1 MIDSSQ
7 AGLLGTGSF
16 AEVRRGTYAFSTH
29 SAPTEVAFKI
39 FRGSQSLDQ
48 SLRQQI
54 LQHPSERAVQAGDC
68 KERCKQDRHG
78 YHAANKKNH
87 SLSYYG
93 GTCGTADN
101 HSTRPAPPKGKS
113 QGPP

>member
-39 FRGSQSLDQ
+39 FRGSQQLDAELRSLVSSQ
-48 SLRQQI
+48 ANFISLFGSP
-54 LQHPSERAVQAGDC
+54 LRAP
-68 KERCKQDRHG
+68 RR
-78 YHAANKKNH
+78 
-87 SLSYYG
+87 L
-93 GTCGTADN
+93 
-101 HSTRPAPPKGKS
+101 
-113 QGPP
+113 

>member
-39 FRGSQSLDQ
+39 FRGSQQIDA
-48 SLRQQI
+48 SLRSQVRTTTK
-54 LQHPSERAVQAGDC
+54 PSV
-68 KERCKQDRHG
+68 
-78 YHAANKKNH
+78 
-87 SLSYYG
+87 L
-93 GTCGTADN
+93 
-101 HSTRPAPPKGKS
+101 RPASKS
-113 QGPP
+113 GLADVCA

>member
-39 FRGSQSLDQ
+39 FRGSQQIDA
-48 SLRQQI
+48 SLR
-54 LQHPSERAVQAGDC
+54 
-68 KERCKQDRHG
+68 
-78 YHAANKKNH
+78 
-87 SLSYYG
+87 
-93 GTCGTADN
+93 
-101 HSTRPAPPKGKS
+101 S
-113 QGPP
+113 QVRTTT

>member
-39 FRGSQSLDQ
+39 FRGSQQIDSA
-48 SLRQQI
+48 LRVQVWRI
-54 LQHPSERAVQAGDC
+54 PFPS
-68 KERCKQDRHG
+68 
-78 YHAANKKNH
+78 
-87 SLSYYG
+87 
-93 GTCGTADN
+93 ADTSGAMN
-101 HSTRPAPPKGKS
+101 ASP
-113 QGPP
+113 

>member
-39 FRGSQSLDQ
+39 FRGSQQIDA
-48 SLRQQI
+48 SLRSQVRTTTQ
-54 LQHPSERAVQAGDC
+54 PSGLRSTGRAVW
-68 KERCKQDRHG
+68 
-78 YHAANKKNH
+78 
-87 SLSYYG
+87 L
-93 GTCGTADN
+93 TAWL
-101 HSTRPAPPKGKS
+101 A
-113 QGPP
+113 

>member
-39 FRGSQSLDQ
+39 FRGSQQIDSA
-48 SLRQQI
+48 LRAQVCI
-54 LQHPSERAVQAGDC
+54 LFPPAVI
-68 KERCKQDRHG
+68 RHKQCTTN
-78 YHAANKKNH
+78 A
-87 SLSYYG
+87 S
-93 GTCGTADN
+93 
-101 HSTRPAPPKGKS
+101 P
-113 QGPP
+113 

>member
-39 FRGSQSLDQ
+39 FRGSQQIDSA
-48 SLRQQI
+48 LRAQVRI
-54 LQHPSERAVQAGDC
+54 PFPSSDTNSARRMLLPDPLVG
-68 KERCKQDRHG
+68 
-78 YHAANKKNH
+78 
-87 SLSYYG
+87 
-93 GTCGTADN
+93 
-101 HSTRPAPPKGKS
+101 
-113 QGPP
+113 

>member
-39 FRGSQSLDQ
+39 FRGSQQIDA
-48 SLRQQI
+48 SLRSQVRTTTYLSVRI
-54 LQHPSERAVQAGDC
+54 
-68 KERCKQDRHG
+68 
-78 YHAANKKNH
+78 AARRQR
-87 SLSYYG
+87 SDVLRL
-93 GTCGTADN
+93 A
-101 HSTRPAPPKGKS
+101 
-113 QGPP
+113 

>member
-39 FRGSQSLDQ
+39 FRGSQQIDA
-48 SLRQQI
+48 SLRSQVRTTTYLSVCFAARQQ
-54 LQHPSERAVQAGDC
+54 RAI
-68 KERCKQDRHG
+68 
-78 YHAANKKNH
+78 
-87 SLSYYG
+87 
-93 GTCGTADN
+93 
-101 HSTRPAPPKGKS
+101 
-113 QGPP
+113 

>member
-39 FRGSQSLDQ
+39 FRGSQQIDA
-48 SLRQQI
+48 SLRSQVRTRTK
-54 LQHPSERAVQAGDC
+54 PSVLWSA
-68 KERCKQDRHG
+68 
-78 YHAANKKNH
+78 
-87 SLSYYG
+87 
-93 GTCGTADN
+93 
-101 HSTRPAPPKGKS
+101 GKS
-113 QGPP
+113 GLADGLSWLA

>member
-39 FRGSQSLDQ
+39 FRGSQQIDA
-48 SLRQQI
+48 SLRSQVRTRI
-54 LQHPSERAVQAGDC
+54 
-68 KERCKQDRHG
+68 
-78 YHAANKKNH
+78 Y
-87 SLSYYG
+87 LSRLLRG
-93 GTCGTADN
+93 LLAR
-101 HSTRPAPPKGKS
+101 SA
-113 QGPP
+113 